1 MPDFD
6 RPLTSSSPASQWE
19 AWVESWC
26 AVLQQAPRQGVAGP
40 AHSAG
45 PLSALIF
52 APHPDDE
59 CIVGALPL
67 RLRQE
72 AGWSVANVAVTLG
85 SRHERRA
92 ERLSELQAA
101 CEVLGFG
108 LHLLSDDGFE
118 QVKPEAAA
126 ARTPLWQAQ
135 VTQVATLLNEV
146 RPALVLVPH
155 AGDGIP
161 THMGVHALVSQAL
174 AQARLSTV
182 VAWTEFWATQAAPNL
197 LVETGVADTARL
209 VRALSCHHGEIA
221 RNPYHLRLPAW
232 MADNVR
238 RGGEL
243 LAGPGET
250 PPPFGF
256 ATLYRLSRWVDGQP
270 QGDLPA
276 RMLSCEDALRTE
288 SLLAAPSDALALH
301 PTPTTP

>member
-1 MPDFD
+1 MPASD
-6 RPLTSSSPASQWE
+6 RTLTSSSPSSDWE

-26 AVLQQAPRQGVAGP
+26 GVLQQPPRGLSMRASTGDFSGP
-40 AHSAG
+40 AGTGAVARPH
-45 PLSALIF
+45 ALIF

-67 RLRQE
+67 RLHAE
-72 AGWSVANVAVTLG
+72 AGWQVTNVAVTLG
-85 SRHERRA
+85 SRQERRA
-92 ERLSELQAA
+92 ERLAELQAA

-108 LHLLSDDGFE
+108 LHLLSDEGFE
-118 QVKPEAAA
+118 QVKPEAAT
-126 ARTPLWQAQ
+126 ARTSLWQEQVAQ
-135 VTQVATLLNEV
+135 VADLLRTV
-146 RPALVLVPH
+146 QPALVLVPH

-161 THMGVHALVSQAL
+161 THIGVHALVSEAL
-174 AQARLSTV
+174 AQARINTV

-197 LVETGVADTARL
+197 LVETGVTDTARL

-243 LAGPGET
+243 LAGPGEA

-256 ATLYRLSRWVDGQP
+256 ATLYRLSRWVEGQP
-270 QGDLPA
+270 QADLPP
-276 RMLSCEDALRTE
+276 RMVTCEDPFDAET
-288 SLLAAPSDALALH
+288 LLSTH
-301 PTPTTP
+301 